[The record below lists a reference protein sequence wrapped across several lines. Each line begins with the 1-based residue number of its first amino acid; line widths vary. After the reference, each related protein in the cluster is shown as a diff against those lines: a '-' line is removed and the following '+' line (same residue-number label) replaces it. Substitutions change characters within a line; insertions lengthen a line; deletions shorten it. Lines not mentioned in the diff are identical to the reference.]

1 MRGHW
6 TKVKTA
12 SWVSGEKCLK
22 MYRALLS
29 CGGGDGSAYAL
40 LIIVTLPDYKIISN
54 NNTKTSLRNTWA
66 AHMERDRIKDELAQP
81 VCLPRNKTGL
91 NRVKILWF
99 WPKTINWAKP
109 GCFIM
114 TNIFILSFCFCLFGI
129 QRSTDHRSKENYE
142 WSILSILFISFL

>member
-1 MRGHW
+1 
-6 TKVKTA
+6 
-12 SWVSGEKCLK
+12 

-99 WPKTINWAKP
+99 
-109 GCFIM
+109 
-114 TNIFILSFCFCLFGI
+114 
-129 QRSTDHRSKENYE
+129 
-142 WSILSILFISFL
+142 